1 LKEQI
6 LTAYGL
12 VELEVRSL
20 EGSRIYVARERH
32 VFPAGAKTHGGKTL
46 KAPFVIPRGAVLVP
60 AWDDFEGKNPE
71 RFHRVFA
78 GGIYEALRSTLHALW
93 GYGLRKRR
101 GELQLLLDI
110 STRLAEDLSVLMEGN
125 AAPSNKLAEVQS
137 DLTKIAEELGRPI
150 DRAKAEAAKKAAE
163 AATLEVEHPSGT
175 RSKNIPANEKRVE
188 AIRRRIDKRRDRVC
202 HIGPRVNFYENILAQ
217 AVGHLFDDLGSLRQM
232 LEGERPQIARA
243 LSPEVQ
249 RIFCRR
255 ADLILERTLPRLDAA
270 PFLKTAQMI
279 RYDLGLVRK
288 AKSKKF
294 ALAAIDR
301 ILTAIRLKE
310 TQRSIEARV
319 ILPLALCGDLDPLA
333 YAITVEIALRRLSDI
348 MARFDRE
355 INDEGFVRPVKPQVM
370 EVYRSIIAKTDPS
383 GAKKFDEG
391 VDATE
396 IKEQMKV
403 ISRML

>member
-12 VELEVRSL
+12 VKLEVRSL

-32 VFPAGAKTHGGKTL
+32 VFPAGTKMRGGETL
-46 KAPFVIPRGAVLVP
+46 KKPFVIPRGAVLVP
-60 AWDDFEGKNPE
+60 AWDDFEGRSPE

-93 GYGLRKRR
+93 GYGLKDQP
-101 GELQLLLDI
+101 GELQMLCDI
-110 STRLAEDLSVLMEGN
+110 SDRLAGDIAVLMEGN
-125 AAPSNKLAEVQS
+125 AAPSRKLAEVQS
-137 DLTKIAEELGRPI
+137 DLAKIAKELGRPI

-175 RSKNIPANEKRVE
+175 RSKNIPANERRAE
-188 AIRRRIDKRRDRVC
+188 AIRRRVDKRHSRVC
-202 HIGPRVNFYENILAQ
+202 RIGPRVNFYEEILAQ
-217 AVGHLFDDLGSLRQM
+217 AIGHIFDDLGSLRGM
-232 LEGERPQIARA
+232 LQGERIQIARA

-288 AKSKKF
+288 AKGKKF

-310 TQRSIEARV
+310 AQRALETRV
-319 ILPLALCGDLDPLA
+319 ILPLALSEDLNPLA
-333 YAITVEIALRRLSDI
+333 YAAAFERALRRLTDF
-348 MARFDRE
+348 MYRFDRE
-355 INDEGFVRPVKPQVM
+355 IDDTGFVRPVKKRVLDACCD
-370 EVYRSIIAKTDPS
+370 VIVRANPS
-383 GAKKFDEG
+383 DAKKFGEG
-391 VDATE
+391 MDAATL
-396 IKEQMKV
+396 KERLKA